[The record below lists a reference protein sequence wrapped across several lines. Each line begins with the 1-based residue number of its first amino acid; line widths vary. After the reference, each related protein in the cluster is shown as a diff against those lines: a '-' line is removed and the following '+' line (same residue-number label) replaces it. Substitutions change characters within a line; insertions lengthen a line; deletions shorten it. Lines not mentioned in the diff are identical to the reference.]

1 MRVVVNTI
9 PLLSPLT
16 GVGKYTWQICRA
28 MENVAAEN
36 EYAYYYGYYS
46 SRLFCAGAGKAS
58 VSRAKDVIKNI
69 PFLGRSL
76 RLLKGAGALFTRG
89 DFDVYFEPNY
99 IPLRIPTKKT
109 VVAVPDLSP
118 FLHPEW
124 HRRETVEYFRSH
136 FFKNITRTD
145 HIITISDFIRDAA
158 IEEFGFSADRV
169 TTVPLGYDSEFFFP
183 QERTTL
189 GALREKYLL
198 PERFVLYVGSIEPRK
213 NLVRLLKAYRQLP
226 VALRKDVKLV
236 LVGFSGWDNADVM
249 SLLSVLKE
257 DVAYL
262 GYIPEE
268 DLASL
273 YCLAEIFVYPALY
286 EGFGLPPLEAM
297 ACGCPVLVS
306 NVASLP
312 EVCGEAAL
320 YVNPLDVNEL
330 SAQMSRL
337 LADENLKKALK
348 HIGLAQA
355 SRFSWKRSAIEHLEV
370 FSKVS

>member
-1 MRVVVNTI
+1 MRIVVNTI

-16 GVGKYTWQICRA
+16 GIGKYTWQICRA
-28 MENVAAEN
+28 MENVAGEN

-46 SRLFCAGAGKAS
+46 PHLFCSSGGKAS
-58 VSRAKDVIKNI
+58 VSKAKDFIKNI
-69 PFLGRSL
+69 PLLGRSL
-76 RLLKGAGALFTRG
+76 RLLKGAGALLTRR

-136 FFKNITRTD
+136 FFKNIARAD
-145 HIITISDFIRDAA
+145 QIITISDFIRDAA
-158 IEEFGFSADRV
+158 IGEFGFSEDRV
-169 TTVPLGYDSEFFFP
+169 TTVPLGYAPECFFP

-189 GALREKYLL
+189 GTFRKKYLL

-226 VALRKDVKLV
+226 SVLRNEVKLV
-236 LVGFSGWDNADVM
+236 LAGFSGWDNAEVM
-249 SLLSVLKE
+249 SLLNVLKE

-262 GYIPEE
+262 GYVPEE

-273 YCLAEIFVYPALY
+273 YCLAEFFVYPALY

-312 EVCGEAAL
+312 EVCGDAAI
-320 YVNPLDVNEL
+320 YVNPLDVNDL
-330 SAQMSRL
+330 STQMSRL
-337 LADENLKKALK
+337 LTNKNLKTALK
-348 HIGLAQA
+348 QASLVQA
-355 SRFSWKRSAIEHLEV
+355 SRFSWKKSASEHLRV
-370 FSKVS
+370 FSKLY